1 MESGARIRT
10 SKGISMTSVIRK
22 RLLATTI
29 IAGAVMSAA
38 PAFAQNEAAAQPAAA
53 GGTCPDG
60 TAGVDC
66 TTTGTT
72 ADSTTDVVVTGSRI
86 PQPNLESAS
95 PVTIVNAAEVKQS
108 GVTRVEDLINQLP
121 QVFAD
126 QGGNISNGATG
137 IATVNL
143 RGLGD
148 VRTLALINGRRIV
161 PGDPRQPVA
170 DINLIPGALIKR
182 VDVLTGGAS
191 SVYGADAV
199 AGVVNFILDTDF
211 TGFRV
216 DGQYSLFQHDNRANG
231 NVRGALNARA
241 SSPGYGYPNG
251 LVTDGGTVDATAA
264 FGAGFDDGHGH
275 VTAYVS
281 YRKID
286 PVTQDRRDYSACT
299 LQANSP
305 GTIATTGRGYNCGGS
320 ATAFPANFYT
330 GGGYV
335 DFNGVPQAGPTLYNF
350 APTNYFQR
358 PDERYSAGLFANY
371 EVADQFKP
379 YMEFMFMD
387 DRTVAQIAPSGDF
400 FNTATINCDN
410 PLATPGLLAAAGCTD
425 ATGTGNLYIA
435 RRNVEGGGRQDD
447 LQHTDYR
454 LVVGAKGDLFRGI
467 SYDAYYQYGRVNFSQ
482 TYRNDFSVSRL
493 KKATDVVT
501 DPGTGAPVC
510 RSVLDGTDPACVPYD
525 VFNPARSPSA
535 AALAYLQVPL
545 FSRGQTTEQI
555 ASGSFTFQG
564 KEYGIVSPLAADG
577 FAINVGGEYR
587 KETVNLEFDA
597 AFKSG
602 EGAGQGG
609 SGQTDIAGRLKV
621 TEGFVEAQLPLVQDQ
636 PFFQEL
642 RLNGGYRRSH
652 YETSGI
658 DPLSQLNSRN
668 SFNTDTWKGEVYWT
682 PVRDIKLRATISR
695 AVRAPNVQ
703 ELYSSPQ
710 FALDGTT
717 DPCANQ
723 PGTGVPSAPF
733 AQCALTGV
741 TAAQYGNIASNPAS
755 QYNGYFSG
763 NAQLRPEISNSF
775 TAGVVL
781 TPTFLRRF
789 QATID
794 YFNIRLKNQISTFGA
809 DNILSNCLGG
819 DTFYCG
825 FVHRN
830 PTNGSLFR
838 PASPSVATGGYIDDF
853 NVNAGR
859 LSTKGIDV
867 TLSYSQDIGN
877 AGSLGAS
884 FVGTYLDSL
893 ITDAFGPTKF
903 DCVGFF
909 GAQCGTPNPEWRHKG
924 RLTYTTPWGPSIT
937 GAWRFFSAVKNDVFS
952 NDPDLAG
959 SATAAGRR
967 PGNARFDAQNYFD
980 LALTA
985 PVGDHFTMRVGSN
998 NILDR
1003 QPPLNGASLGNGN
1016 TYSQVYDALGRYIY
1030 AGVTLDF

>member
-1 MESGARIRT
+1 
-10 SKGISMTSVIRK
+10 MTNVIRK

-38 PAFAQNEAAAQPAAA
+38 PAFAQNEAAATAPTASPADA
-53 GGTCPDG
+53 PDITQG
-60 TAGVDC
+60 
-66 TTTGTT
+66 T
-72 ADSTTDVVVTGSRI
+72 ADSTTDVIVTGSRI

-95 PVTIVNAAEVKQS
+95 PVTVVNAAEIKQS
-108 GVTRVEDLINQLP
+108 GVTRVEDLLNQLP
-121 QVFAD
+121 QLFAG
-126 QGGNISNGATG
+126 QGGSISNGATG

-216 DGQYSLFQHDNRANG
+216 DGQYSFFQHDNRIGG
-231 NVRGALNARA
+231 NVTRAIEARGF
-241 SSPGYGYPNG
+241 GYPSG

-286 PVTQDRRDYSACT
+286 AVTQDRRDYSACT
-299 LQANSP
+299 LQGQSP
-305 GTIATTGRGYNCGGS
+305 TAATTLGRNYNCGGS

-335 DFNGVPQAGPTLYNF
+335 DFNGVPQAGPTLFNF

-387 DRTVAQIAPSGDF
+387 DRTVAQIAPSGNF
-400 FNTATINCDN
+400 FSTSTINCDN
-410 PLATPGLLAAAGCTD
+410 PLATPGLLTAAGCVNAAGNFDPT
-425 ATGTGNLYIA
+425 AGTGSLYIA

-447 LQHTDYR
+447 LQHTTYR
-454 LVVGAKGDLFRGI
+454 MVVGAKGDLFRGI
-467 SYDAYYQYGRVNFSQ
+467 SYDAYYQYGRVNFAQ
-482 TYRNDFSVSRL
+482 TYRGDFSVTRL
-493 KKATDVVT
+493 GNAVNVVT
-501 DPGTGAPVC
+501 SPTTGQPVC
-510 RSVLDGTDPACVPYD
+510 ASVLDGTDPTCVPYD
-525 VFNPARSPSA
+525 IFNPGRTPSA
-535 AALAYLQVPL
+535 ASIAYLQLPL
-545 FSRGQTTEQI
+545 FSRGQTTEQV

-564 KEYGIVSPLAADG
+564 KEYGVASPFATDG
-577 FAINVGGEYR
+577 FAINIGGEYR
-587 KETVNLEFDA
+587 KETVNLEYDQ
-597 AFKSG
+597 AFKAG

-621 TEGFVEAQLPLVQDQ
+621 TEGFIEASLPIVQDTR
-636 PFFQEL
+636 FFQEL

-652 YETSGI
+652 YQTTGI
-658 DPLSQLNSRN
+658 DPLTQVNSRN
-668 SFNTDTWKGEVYWT
+668 TFDTDTWKGEVYWT
-682 PVRDIKLRATISR
+682 PVRDIKFRATVSR

-703 ELYSSPQ
+703 ELFSSPQ
-710 FALDGTT
+710 FALDGVT

-723 PGTGVPSAPF
+723 QGTGVPSAPF

-741 TAAQYGNIASNPAS
+741 TAAQYGNISSNPAA

-763 NAQLRPEISNSF
+763 NAQLRPEVSNSF

-781 TPTFLRRF
+781 TPSFLRRF
-789 QATID
+789 QATVD

-809 DNILSNCLGG
+809 DNILQNCLNG

-825 FVHRN
+825 FIHRSA
-830 PTNGSLFR
+830 TGSLFR
-838 PASPSVATGGYIDDF
+838 PASPSVATGGYVDDF
-853 NVNAGR
+853 NVNAGK
-859 LSTKGIDV
+859 LSTRGIDV

-884 FVGTYLDSL
+884 LVGTYLDKL
-893 ITDAFGPTKF
+893 VTDSFGPSKF
-903 DCVGFF
+903 DCVGYF
-909 GAQCGTPNPEWRHKG
+909 GAQCGTPNPEWRHKA
-924 RLTYTTPWGPSIT
+924 RLTYTSPWGPSFT
-937 GAWRFFSAVKNDVFS
+937 GAWRYFSAVRNDVQS
-952 NDPDLAG
+952 NDPDLNPSLRNPPTSQG
-959 SATAAGRR
+959 PGVYEGNRR
-967 PGNARFDAQNYFD
+967 LGAVSYFD
-980 LALTA
+980 LSMTA
-985 PVGDHFTMRVGSN
+985 PVGDHFTFRLGSN
-998 NILDR
+998 NLLDKA
-1003 QPPLNGASLGNGN
+1003 PPINGQNFGNGN
-1016 TYSQVYDALGRYIY
+1016 TYSQVYDALGRYVY